1 MAQLP
6 QPDYAENLWP
16 AVEGFQT
23 QVEAYFAEAA
33 RVARVMTRIFAD
45 ALVLGVAACVLAGEA
60 AVRDFERVDE
70 ERGGEKTE

>member
-1 MAQLP
+1 LLVAHAGLRAAGADAASPEAQK
-6 QPDYAENLWP
+6 
-16 AVEGFQT
+16 G
-23 QVEAYFAEAA
+23 
-33 RVARVMTRIFAD
+33 IFAD